1 MSWTHKLDL
10 FKLTDKRN
18 QLTATRVLRALQVY
32 INGMFGSLVRIHSH
46 CGSVHGHQTL
56 KQHHRLALG
65 FAVLGFW
72 LRRWA
77 HLIDSI
83 LDIWNAAF
91 SVFSHFFITLW
102 LSGRLCC
109 CCCSRSR
116 QLLICCFSPSARI
129 TSSYILYHM
138 QNQGAAVTWCARG
151 PAIAV

>member
-102 LSGRLCC
+102 LSCRLC

-129 TSSYILYHM
+129 TSSYILYHK
-138 QNQGAAVTWCARG
+138 QNQGPADTWCARG
-151 PAIAV
+151 PAITV